1 MEKTIMSGTF
11 INGPFEQTKV
21 VVYAMAMGLLEDAVM
36 DQMMLDPEKKEQL
49 LKYMLSD
56 PRLKAKSTL
65 AN

>member
-21 VVYAMAMGLLEDAVM
+21 TVYAMAMGLLEDAVM
-36 DQMMLDPEKKEQL
+36 EKMMLDPEKKAQL
-49 LKYMLSD
+49 IKYILSD

-65 AN
+65 VN